1 MNIALTSGYGAVMAL
16 LLMVL
21 LLLGKLGAGPD
32 VRHLFAHQ
40 KPESCARCR
49 FAKHHKRWGAKL
61 PLVPGSPSLGTW
73 LASRVKED
81 DDKAWGVGCI
91 ACGAL
96 DEGSDDAG
104 QRSGFSAYEVVSLR
118 TLQLQHF
125 KKHAACKRH
134 QQSVK
139 QFVARLGV
147 DAATSETSDTA
158 NSSAPSEAEF
168 EEVLK
173 QRLLGV
179 PTAKGVQEVGQKDK
193 IRKMCFCLSEAA
205 RMLDRAWL
213 SNCRC
218 IALHQDE
225 KKPRLL
231 LRFTASADSLETRD
245 GFLAIA
251 RDIGTG
257 SRNVRDATEKALRRF
272 CTLGLG
278 APPRCKDKSFSGVF
292 DASLFDQLRGKV
304 ELYNADAAADEQLA
318 GEYCR
323 TVPLK
328 NDLQPL
334 FPNLRLV
341 VKDKAHASRRPGP
354 KPQAQNHFN

>member
-147 DAATSETSDTA
+147 DTATSETSDTA

-173 QRLLGV
+173 QRLAFPLPRVCRKWARRTRSEKCVSVFQKLLACSIERGC
-179 PTAKGVQEVGQKDK
+179 PTA
-193 IRKMCFCLSEAA
+193 
-205 RMLDRAWL
+205 
-213 SNCRC
+213 
-218 IALHQDE
+218 
-225 KKPRLL
+225 
-231 LRFTASADSLETRD
+231 
-245 GFLAIA
+245 
-251 RDIGTG
+251 
-257 SRNVRDATEKALRRF
+257 DA
-272 CTLGLG
+272 
-278 APPRCKDKSFSGVF
+278 
-292 DASLFDQLRGKV
+292 
-304 ELYNADAAADEQLA
+304 
-318 GEYCR
+318 
-323 TVPLK
+323 
-328 NDLQPL
+328 
-334 FPNLRLV
+334 
-341 VKDKAHASRRPGP
+341 
-354 KPQAQNHFN
+354 